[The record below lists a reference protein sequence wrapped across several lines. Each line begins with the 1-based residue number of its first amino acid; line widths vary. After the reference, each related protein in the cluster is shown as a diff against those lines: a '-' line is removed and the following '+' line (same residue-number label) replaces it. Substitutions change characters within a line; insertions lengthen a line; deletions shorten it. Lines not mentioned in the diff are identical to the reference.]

1 MQRGEIS
8 STIKLTKLSA
18 CLNNWFASR
27 SSFTKQLRLVQCKV
41 EVGWKEW
48 LCAGV
53 AKQLSVSVNLTTVM
67 ALGPLHTGKSGESKG
82 SSPTESTQTAEII
95 ENGKEKLRN
104 KARRVVRSRGRLEG
118 ESRNIKC
125 LDPQGLGRRFFS
137 PVGKALRIWLKNYS
151 LPGNHVRFPAWI
163 RTGGQKFLFRSLSF
177 KAYKTYV
184 TVIFTHLE
192 CTKTMFF

>member
-151 LPGNHVRFPAWI
+151 LPGNHDSSIPGLNWNSRAEVP
-163 RTGGQKFLFRSLSF
+163 L
-177 KAYKTYV
+177 
-184 TVIFTHLE
+184 HD
-192 CTKTMFF
+192 